1 MGMMNNTNTRVPPP
15 GVPNID
21 NLSEREIQKKI
32 LEEINNLKKNNSGL
46 YPGQSAPVSMI
57 PNNNELNQEINR
69 LKNEINRLT
78 EENRSLKT
86 TINDTALSDIQS
98 TADLNNPKAMRI
110 KISFLEKTI
119 EQLEKERS
127 ELNMRCTMAEEQLKN
142 FQEMFN
148 STTQGYQKKILEDAT
163 RREVY

>member
-1 MGMMNNTNTRVPPP
+1 M
-15 GVPNID
+15 
-21 NLSEREIQKKI
+21 
-32 LEEINNLKKNNSGL
+32 EEINNLKKNNNGQF
-46 YPGQSAPVSMI
+46 PGQGTSPINML
-57 PNNNELNQEINR
+57 PNNNELNQEISR

-78 EENRSLKT
+78 EENRQLKT

-98 TADLNNPKAMRI
+98 TADINNPKAMKM
-110 KISFLEKTI
+110 KINFLEKTI

-148 STTQGYQKKILEDAT
+148 STTQGYQKKILELNKRLEASNLRLNQEYIGAGMDN
-163 RREVY
+163 